1 MFAIPLDSQ
10 ISYRNSVFLLPN
22 KWSIIKIYHLLIL
35 FRIEDLMLTPYSSP
49 VASCRTQMEIKKSLF
64 IADIIPVHTTDDVE
78 SALAAIKKEF
88 KDATHHC
95 YAYRLGTTQ
104 IAEKSSDG
112 GEPSGTAGHPML
124 HVLQGNELTNVLGIV
139 TRYFGGIKLGAGGL
153 ARAYAGSL
161 ADTVKAAP
169 LARYTPHNRMELT
182 IPYSAVGSFEHY
194 VEGTDIRVLDRAFSD
209 KVKISFLCLPEKAE
223 EHARVFT
230 DMTAGKA
237 QIEKIGEEYV
247 PIRK

>member
-1 MFAIPLDSQ
+1 
-10 ISYRNSVFLLPN
+10 
-22 KWSIIKIYHLLIL
+22 
-35 FRIEDLMLTPYSSP
+35 
-49 VASCRTQMEIKKSLF
+49 
-64 IADIIPVHTTDDVE
+64 
-78 SALAAIKKEF
+78 
-88 KDATHHC
+88 
-95 YAYRLGTTQ
+95 
-104 IAEKSSDG
+104 
-112 GEPSGTAGHPML
+112 ML